1 MIQAYSDITQKAL
14 KLSSSDRATL
24 AQLLIQSL
32 DSQSDEAVADAWR
45 KEYKEC
51 FGKDADVN
59 IFAGGDIAYRHNTY
73 LNNDY
78 KRIVAKK
85 ILYMFIT
92 TQIFI

>member
-45 KEYKEC
+45 KEIKRRSELA
-51 FGKDADVN
+51 ADGE
-59 IFAGGDIAYRHNTY
+59 ISERSSKKSIQDRKARIAE
-73 LNNDY
+73 
-78 KRIVAKK
+78 
-85 ILYMFIT
+85 
-92 TQIFI
+92 